1 MTMAKG
7 IMIVDG
13 QRVPFDGEK
22 NVLSV
27 IRKAGIDMPTFC
39 YYSELSVHGACRM
52 CIVENVKTGKID
64 ASCSMEPRDGLEIRT
79 NTARLLR
86 HRRMILELMLAS
98 HDCSCTTC
106 AKSGNCRLQALAQR
120 FGVSRVRFPDT
131 GSAMSR
137 TTPAPPFSG
146 TPTSAFSAATASGCA
161 RSSRARAS

>member
-131 GSAMSR
+131 RERYEQDNTSLAI
-137 TTPAPPFSG
+137 SG
-146 TPTSAFSAATASGCA
+146 TPTSAFSAATASGSA

>member
-1 MTMAKG
+1 
-7 IMIVDG
+7 
-13 QRVPFDGEK
+13 
-22 NVLSV
+22 
-27 IRKAGIDMPTFC
+27 MPTFC

-120 FGVSRVRFPDT
+120 FEVLSSCRWKPSASASAGSGSRTPV
-131 GSAMSR
+131 SAMSR
-137 TTPAPPFSG
+137 TTPVWPFSG
-146 TPTSAFSAATASGCA
+146 TPTSAFSAATASGFA
-161 RSSRARAS
+161 KSSRARAS